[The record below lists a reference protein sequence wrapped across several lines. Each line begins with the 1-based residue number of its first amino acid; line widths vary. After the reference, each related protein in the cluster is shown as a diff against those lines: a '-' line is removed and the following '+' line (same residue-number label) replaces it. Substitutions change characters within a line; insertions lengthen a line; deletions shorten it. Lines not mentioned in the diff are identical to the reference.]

1 MLSHGANVE
10 QEDGKGYTPLFYAA
24 SNCCLEILIELL
36 DKGKAN
42 VRHENNKQTALS
54 KAHNYDAVMILTK
67 YGAES
72 NRKKDDLNR
81 LMKWHTTPSPRV
93 VLSQCI
99 SKVSE
104 DLLVLDLGHFR
115 HTEEKNNEMYWHLLV
130 QDHGKSEL
138 LLHPI
143 FQVFLDLKWNQVKKF
158 YWFHLLLEIMFVI
171 LLTCSA
177 YHFLELI
184 YCQPCDE
191 IIDRSWS
198 MEINSNDTRGTINC
212 FSPFSHCYENEL
224 PNNCEKK
231 EDSCLTKI
239 ATCPDQEKCARFTE
253 DSTNR
258 TIQPYDVWENI
269 SIKCHK
275 NFLR

>member
-1 MLSHGANVE
+1 MECDRRTV
-10 QEDGKGYTPLFYAA
+10 
-24 SNCCLEILIELL
+24 
-36 DKGKAN
+36 
-42 VRHENNKQTALS
+42 LS
-54 KAHNYDAVMILTK
+54 KAHNYEAAMILTK
-67 YGAES
+67 YGAET
-72 NRKKDDLNR
+72 NRKEDDLNR
-81 LMKWHTTPSPRV
+81 MVKWHTIPSPRAI
-93 VLSQCI
+93 LSQCI

-104 DLLVLDLGHFR
+104 DLLVLDLGHFY
-115 HTEEKNNEMYWHLLV
+115 HTKLYTNEMYWHLLV

-158 YWFHLLLEIMFVI
+158 YWFHLFLEILFAI

-177 YHFLELI
+177 FHFLELI

-198 MEINSNDTRGTINC
+198 MEINSNNTRGIIHC
-212 FSPFSHCYENEL
+212 FSPFSHCYEDEV

-231 EDSCLTKI
+231 EGSCSTI
-239 ATCPDQEKCARFTE
+239 IETCPDQEKCARFTE
-253 DSTNR
+253 DSTNT
-258 TIQPYDVWENI
+258 TIESYDAWKNI